1 MAVCSRGRPSV
12 KQAPPVRVDSP
23 GDPRYL
29 RLMIV
34 GAALVELHVHGS
46 QSLKEK
52 RGVVRSVVQRIRNR
66 FNVSVA
72 EVGGQ
77 GTWQR
82 AVVGITTVGND
93 ARTVRSVL
101 DRVVDFVEGTGL
113 AEVTN
118 SDVEIVTLEHADGE
132 ESTDEDDGEDPA

>member
-1 MAVCSRGRPSV
+1 
-12 KQAPPVRVDSP
+12 
-23 GDPRYL
+23 
-29 RLMIV
+29 MIV

-101 DRVVDFVEGTGL
+101 DRVVEFVEGTGL

-118 SDVEIVTLEHADGE
+118 SDVEIVTLEHGDGE
-132 ESTDEDDGEDPA
+132 GAAEEDDGEDPA